1 MTGYSS
7 KPDARASEAL
17 KISMNPSITEPDQLM
32 SAMTD
37 QNELAPT
44 SNLGGFQFLA
54 GMNQKIELLS
64 KSVQGSQPMLNF
76 TQQGIP

>member
-1 MTGYSS
+1 MTGYST
-7 KPDARASEAL
+7 KAEAGTALAL

-54 GMNQKIELLS
+54 GMN
-64 KSVQGSQPMLNF
+64 
-76 TQQGIP
+76 

>member
-1 MTGYSS
+1 
-7 KPDARASEAL
+7 
-17 KISMNPSITEPDQLM
+17 MNPSITEPDQLM

-54 GMNQKIELLS
+54 GMNEKIGLLS
-64 KSVQGSQPMLNF
+64 KSVQGSKPMLNF
-76 TQQGIP
+76 TQQCIP